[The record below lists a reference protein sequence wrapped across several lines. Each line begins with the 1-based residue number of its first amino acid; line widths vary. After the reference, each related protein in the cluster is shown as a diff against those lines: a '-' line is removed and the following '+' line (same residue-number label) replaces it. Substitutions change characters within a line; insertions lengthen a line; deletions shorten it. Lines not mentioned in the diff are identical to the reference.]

1 MIDQLALKAATY
13 IKNQAPA
20 DHPTSIA
27 VLKHALAILINMAMI
42 IFVVIVI
49 TSMLGTLK
57 LAVISMTCF
66 AVLRQITGGYHL
78 KSGIQCV
85 VVSSLL
91 FIVLPLVAIPDSIII
106 YFTLISM
113 LLCVI
118 FAPSD
123 IAKQSRIPA
132 KFYPLL
138 KALGV
143 IVVASNLLIGSDIVA
158 LSFLAQTLLLIK
170 WRR

>member
-13 IKNQAPA
+13 IKKKAPA

-27 VLKHALAILINMAMI
+27 VLKHALAILINMVMI

-49 TSMLGTLK
+49 TSMLGTVK
-57 LAVISMTCF
+57 QAVISMISF
-66 AVLRQITGGYHL
+66 AILRQITGGYHL
-78 KSGIQCV
+78 KSGIYCV
-85 VVSSLL
+85 IVSSLL
-91 FIVLPLVAIPDSIII
+91 FIFLPIIYLPDSIVI
-106 YFTLISM
+106 YFTLASM
-113 LLCVI
+113 LLCAL

-132 KFYPLL
+132 KFYPHL
-138 KALGV
+138 KVLGIFV
-143 IVVASNLLIGSDIVA
+143 IASNLLFVSNIVA
-158 LSFLAQTLLLIK
+158 LSFLVQTLLLIK